1 MGSGT
6 GEATKPS
13 NSLMR
18 ARVAAFMGGPV
29 HARGSSGDERDEDAR
44 AERVRSEVGKY
55 MLRDWISEMEM
66 EMEV

>member
-1 MGSGT
+1 
-6 GEATKPS
+6 
-13 NSLMR
+13 MR

-29 HARGSSGDERDEDAR
+29 LARGSSGDERDEDAR